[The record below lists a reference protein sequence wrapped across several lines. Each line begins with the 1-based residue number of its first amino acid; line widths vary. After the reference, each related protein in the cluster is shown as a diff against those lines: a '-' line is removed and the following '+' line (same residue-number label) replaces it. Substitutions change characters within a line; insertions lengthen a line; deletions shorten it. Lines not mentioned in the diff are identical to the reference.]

1 MKNQWTNFYAGNVEV
16 KAYGQQ
22 VEAFV
27 NDMVRKR
34 IRIWNMKKMGT
45 DAICFTIALYNV
57 KKMRV
62 IIRKYDCKAT
72 FLKRSGVPFLWRRLL
87 FNSGFLIGFFLFLTC
102 LFLLSNV
109 VWGIEISGAK
119 PETEHKI
126 RQQLTKMGVETGK
139 FQFNMDESG
148 TIQQKLS
155 SSIDEI
161 TWVGVELKGTTFHLQ
176 VVEKKEPKR
185 AKMDSRQN
193 IIANKKAIV
202 RKIFVEKGKAAVSVN
217 DYVNKGQVLVSSNI
231 SNNDKSSVLVPAKG
245 SVWGEV
251 WYKSDVAIPLKTEFS
266 VFSGKEETKHYVKMK
281 TFSLPIWGFKKT
293 TIVNYEKDITDKP
306 LFFLGWKLPF
316 SYKTVTFRD
325 KESVVREYSKKE
337 AILRGHEVAENDLKK
352 MLPKNSEV
360 IGRKVL
366 RESFESGKVILSIHY
381 QVLENIAIERPIIQ
395 GD

>member
-16 KAYGQQ
+16 KAYGDQ

-27 NDMVRKR
+27 NDLVRNR
-34 IRIWNMKKMGT
+34 IRIWNMKRMGSE
-45 DAICFTIALYNV
+45 AICFTIALYNV

-62 IIRKYDCKAT
+62 IIRKYDCKAA
-72 FLKRSGVPFLWRRLL
+72 FLKRSGAPFLWRRLL

-109 VWGIEISGAK
+109 VWGIEITGAK

-139 FQFNMDESG
+139 FQFKMDGSDA
-148 TIQQKLS
+148 IQKKLS
-155 SSIDEI
+155 SEIEEI

-185 AKMDSRQN
+185 AKTDSRQN

-202 RKIFVEKGKAAVSVN
+202 RKLFIEKGKAEVSVN
-217 DYVNKGQVLVSSNI
+217 DYVHKGQLLVSSNI
-231 SNNDKSSVLVPAKG
+231 SKGKDAVLVPAKG

-251 WYKSDVAIPLKTEFS
+251 WYKSDVTIPLKTQFS
-266 VFSGKEETKHYVKMK
+266 VFSGKEETKHYVNMK
-281 TFSLPIWGFKKT
+281 AFSLPIWNFKKT
-293 TIVNYEKDITDKP
+293 TIENYEKEIIDKP
-306 LFFLGWKLPF
+306 LYFLGWKLPI

-325 KESVVREYSKKE
+325 KETVVREYSKKE
-337 AILRGHEVAENDLKK
+337 AIQRGHEVAENDLKK

-366 RESFESGKVILSIHY
+366 RESFENGKVILSIHY
-381 QVLENIAIERPIIQ
+381 QVLENIAIERSIIQ

>member
-27 NDMVRKR
+27 NDLVRNR
-34 IRIWNMKKMGT
+34 IRIWNMKRMGS

-57 KKMRV
+57 KKIRV
-62 IIRKYDCKAT
+62 IIRKYDCKAA
-72 FLKRSGVPFLWRRLL
+72 FLKRSGAPFLWRRLL

-139 FQFNMDESG
+139 FQFKMDGSDA
-148 TIQQKLS
+148 IQKKLS
-155 SSIDEI
+155 REI
-161 TWVGVELKGTTFHLQ
+161 EELTWVGVELRGTTFHLQ

-202 RKIFVEKGKAAVSVN
+202 RKLFIEKGKAEVSVN
-217 DYVNKGQVLVSSNI
+217 DYVNKGQILVSSNI
-231 SNNDKSSVLVPAKG
+231 SNGKEAVLVPAKG

-251 WYKSDVAIPLKTEFS
+251 WYKSDVTIPLKTQFA
-266 VFSGKEETKHYVKMK
+266 VFSGKEETKHYVNMK
-281 TFSLPIWGFKKT
+281 AFSLPIWNFKKT
-293 TIVNYEKDITDKP
+293 TIENYEKDVTDKP
-306 LFFLGWKLPF
+306 LFFLGWKLPI

-325 KESVVREYSKKE
+325 KETVVREYSKKE
-337 AILRGHEVAENDLKK
+337 AIQRGHEVAENDLKK